1 MRRRADL
8 AGQLFGWDYGRVH
21 VVSGVLGEV
30 SKVGAHPFVVSSSKL
45 DAVLVAKSSGLV
57 NLFSTRNVKRIF
69 LFLLQNHKVFEL
81 KR

>member
-8 AGQLFGWDYGRVH
+8 AGQLFGWYYGRVH

-30 SKVGAHPFVVSSSKL
+30 SKVSAHPFVVSSSKL